1 MGWPKTPDG
10 GRSGHNDFVVDLLPP
25 LNDIVVVEP
34 EAPFSEAK
42 HRTRRRPLLIGG
54 GAALLATALAIGIM
68 LVTSDNGGAA
78 SPPPPGFASGHL
90 SYIES
95 YASNIVRVYSR
106 APVKTALIYS
116 TTRKKAFDAGTGMDP
131 SSANRRCYVLVFE
144 GQFTSNRSPL
154 GAVPPSGKYLII
166 SMNPPG
172 ESPEG
177 GSLGIVNTPPGPG
190 LRRPYNLLLK

>member
-1 MGWPKTPDG
+1 M
-10 GRSGHNDFVVDLLPP
+10 VDLLPP

-34 EAPFSEAK
+34 EALFSEAQ
-42 HRTRRRPLLIGG
+42 HRTRRRPLPIGG
-54 GAALLATALAIGIM
+54 GAALLAAALAIGIM

-131 SSANRRCYVLVFE
+131 SSANRRAFSGWKTPEARNAWEEQSVGLIRDLKAALKGVRL
-144 GQFTSNRSPL
+144 TVDLWPL
-154 GAVPPSGKYLII
+154 QDTDP
-166 SMNPPG
+166 
-172 ESPEG
+172 
-177 GSLGIVNTPPGPG
+177 T
-190 LRRPYNLLLK
+190 